1 MKNFTTFQ
9 TWYTAV
15 KENEVATAPTA
26 PTADISVDVDTIIS
40 SLETLANELTE
51 ELNTMPIE
59 EGEATDFIAAW
70 ITSMRASSAQK
81 KVNKIRMNSA
91 DLEFAAK
98 KAEGDKKTNLEDKS
112 DAVKSQA
119 AELQKMV
126 DDRFRGKGAIVDR
139 KLAKAKIEGQ
149 LELIKRTSGMEDD
162 PDRKSDLKTKM
173 KELADRYREEEAAIS
188 KLEDDNKEEIEAEK
202 ERLRKEAEDKKQPIK
217 SEDTPVKE
225 EPVDQPEPVKEEP
238 TNEDPKVI
246 KAKEEIKKYQNAID
260 ELNAKDKK
268 TKDDED
274 KISMLKSA
282 IAAQQKTL
290 DKVQNPQESLFLA
303 AFENNLNELATEI
316 LSKHDWQFENNSM
329 LFQKYDEIIKKTKS
343 LSILNENRFNDL
355 SIKDKFS
362 RLI

>member
-1 MKNFTTFQ
+1 MKNFTTFK
-9 TWYTAV
+9 TWYSFV
-15 KENEVATAPTA
+15 KENEVATAVSS
-26 PTADISVDVDTIIS
+26 DISMDVDTIIN

-51 ELNTMPIE
+51 ELNSMPIE
-59 EGEATDFIAAW
+59 EGETTDFIAAW

-98 KAEGDKKTNLEDKS
+98 KAEGDKRTSLKDKR
-112 DAVKSQA
+112 DAVKAQA
-119 AELQKMV
+119 SELQKMV

-202 ERLRKEAEDKKQPIK
+202 ERLRQEAENKKKPTK
-217 SEDTPVKE
+217 EEPAEE
-225 EPVDQPEPVKEEP
+225 EPVD
-238 TNEDPKVI
+238 EDPKI
-246 KAKEEIKKYQNAID
+246 SKAKEEIKKYQDAID
-260 ELNAKDKK
+260 ALNAKDKK
-268 TKDDED
+268 TKEDED
-274 KISMLKSA
+274 KISMLRSA
-282 IAAQQKTL
+282 IAAQQKSI

-303 AFENNLNELATEI
+303 AFENNLIEVASEI
-316 LSKHDWQFENNSM
+316 LSKQDWQFENNSI
-329 LFQKYDEIIKKTKS
+329 LYQKYNEIIKKSEYVSK
-343 LSILNENRFNDL
+343 LNEGYLND
-355 SIKDKFS
+355 SIKEKFFK
-362 RLI
+362 LL

>member
-1 MKNFTTFQ
+1 MKNFTTFK
-9 TWYTAV
+9 TWHSSI
-15 KENEVATAPTA
+15 KENEVATAIA
-26 PTADISVDVDTIIS
+26 SDISMDVDTIIN

-51 ELNTMPIE
+51 ELNSMPIE
-59 EGEATDFIAAW
+59 EGETTDFIAAW

-98 KAEGDKKTNLEDKS
+98 KAEGDKRTSLEDKS
-112 DAVKSQA
+112 DAVKGQA
-119 AELQKMV
+119 NELQKMV

-202 ERLRKEAEDKKQPIK
+202 ERLRQEAENKKKPTKEEPTKEEPAQ
-217 SEDTPVKE
+217 E
-225 EPVDQPEPVKEEP
+225 EPVD
-238 TNEDPKVI
+238 EDPKI
-246 KAKEEIKKYQNAID
+246 SKAKEEIKKYQDAID
-260 ELNAKDKK
+260 ALNAKDKK
-268 TKDDED
+268 TKEDED
-274 KISMLKSA
+274 KISMLRSA
-282 IAAQQKTL
+282 IAAQQKSI

-303 AFENNLNELATEI
+303 AFENNLIEVASEI
-316 LSKHDWQFENNSM
+316 LLKQDWQFENNSI
-329 LFQKYDEIIKKTKS
+329 LYQKYNEIIKKSEYVAK
-343 LSILNENRFNDL
+343 LNEGYLND
-355 SIKDKFS
+355 SIKEKFFK
-362 RLI
+362 LL

>member
-1 MKNFTTFQ
+1 MKNFTTFK
-9 TWYTAV
+9 TWYSFV
-15 KENEVATAPTA
+15 KENEVATAVSS
-26 PTADISVDVDTIIS
+26 DISMDVDTIIN

-51 ELNTMPIE
+51 ELNSMPIE
-59 EGEATDFIAAW
+59 EGETTDFIAAW

-98 KAEGDKKTNLEDKS
+98 KAEGDKRTSLEDKS
-112 DAVKSQA
+112 DAVKAQA
-119 AELQKMV
+119 SELQKMV

-202 ERLRKEAEDKKQPIK
+202 ERLRQEAENKKKP
-217 SEDTPVKE
+217 TKE
-225 EPVDQPEPVKEEP
+225 EPAQEEP
-238 TNEDPKVI
+238 TEEEPIDEDPKI
-246 KAKEEIKKYQNAID
+246 SKAKEEIKKYQDAID
-260 ELNAKDKK
+260 ALNAKDKK
-268 TKDDED
+268 TKEDED
-274 KISMLKSA
+274 KISMLRSA
-282 IAAQQKTL
+282 IAAQQKSI

-303 AFENNLNELATEI
+303 AFENNLIEVASEI
-316 LSKHDWQFENNSM
+316 LSKQDWQFENNSI
-329 LFQKYDEIIKKTKS
+329 LYQKYNEIIKKSEYVSK
-343 LSILNENRFNDL
+343 LNEGYLND
-355 SIKDKFS
+355 SIKEKFFK
-362 RLI
+362 LL

>member
-1 MKNFTTFQ
+1 MKNFTTFK
-9 TWYTAV
+9 TWYSFV
-15 KENEVATAPTA
+15 KENEVATAVSS
-26 PTADISVDVDTIIS
+26 DISMDVDTIIN

-51 ELNTMPIE
+51 ELNSMPIE
-59 EGEATDFIAAW
+59 EGETTDFIAAW

-98 KAEGDKKTNLEDKS
+98 KAEGDKRTSLEDKS
-112 DAVKSQA
+112 DAVKAQA
-119 AELQKMV
+119 SELQKMV

-202 ERLRKEAEDKKQPIK
+202 ERLRQEAENKKKPTKEEPAQEEPT
-217 SEDTPVKE
+217 EE
-225 EPVDQPEPVKEEP
+225 EPVD
-238 TNEDPKVI
+238 EDPKI
-246 KAKEEIKKYQNAID
+246 SKAKEEIKKYQDAID
-260 ELNAKDKK
+260 ALNAKDKK
-268 TKDDED
+268 TKEDED
-274 KISMLKSA
+274 KISMLRSA
-282 IAAQQKTL
+282 IAAQQKSI

-303 AFENNLNELATEI
+303 AFENNLIEVASEI
-316 LSKHDWQFENNSM
+316 LSKQDWQFENNSI
-329 LFQKYDEIIKKTKS
+329 LYQKYNEIIKKSEYVSK
-343 LSILNENRFNDL
+343 LNEGYLND
-355 SIKDKFS
+355 SIKEKFFK
-362 RLI
+362 LL

>member
-1 MKNFTTFQ
+1 MKNFTTFK
-9 TWYTAV
+9 TWYSSI
-15 KENEVATAPTA
+15 KENEVATAVA
-26 PTADISVDVDTIIS
+26 SDISMDVDTIIN

-51 ELNTMPIE
+51 ELNSMPIE
-59 EGEATDFIAAW
+59 EGEVGDFIASW

-98 KAEGDKKTNLEDKS
+98 KAEGDKRTSLEDKS
-112 DAVKSQA
+112 DAVKTQA
-119 AELQKMV
+119 SELQKMV

-202 ERLRKEAEDKKQPIK
+202 ERLRQEAENKKKTTKEEPAK
-217 SEDTPVKE
+217 EEPAKEEPAKEEPAKE
-225 EPVDQPEPVKEEP
+225 EPVD
-238 TNEDPKVI
+238 EDPKI
-246 KAKEEIKKYQNAID
+246 SKAKEEIKKYQDAID
-260 ELNAKDKK
+260 ALNAKDKK
-268 TKDDED
+268 TKEDDD
-274 KISMLKSA
+274 KISMLRSA
-282 IAAQQKTL
+282 IAAQQKSI

-303 AFENNLNELATEI
+303 AFENNLIEVADEI
-316 LSKHDWQFENNSM
+316 LLKQDWQFENNSA
-329 LFQKYDEIIKKTKS
+329 LYKKYNEIIKKSEYAAK
-343 LSILNENRFNDL
+343 LNEGYMNG
-355 SIKDKFS
+355 SIKEKFFK
-362 RLI
+362 LL

>member
-1 MKNFTTFQ
+1 MKNFTTFK
-9 TWYTAV
+9 TWYSFV
-15 KENEVATAPTA
+15 KENEVATAVSS
-26 PTADISVDVDTIIS
+26 DISMDVDTIIN

-51 ELNTMPIE
+51 ELNSMPIE
-59 EGEATDFIAAW
+59 EGETTDFIAAW

-98 KAEGDKKTNLEDKS
+98 KAEGDKRTSLKDKR
-112 DAVKSQA
+112 DAVKAQA
-119 AELQKMV
+119 SELQKMV

-202 ERLRKEAEDKKQPIK
+202 ERLRQEAENKKKPTKEEPAQEEPA
-217 SEDTPVKE
+217 EE
-225 EPVDQPEPVKEEP
+225 EPVD
-238 TNEDPKVI
+238 EDPKI
-246 KAKEEIKKYQNAID
+246 SKAKEEIKKYQDAID
-260 ELNAKDKK
+260 ALNAKDKK
-268 TKDDED
+268 TKEDED
-274 KISMLKSA
+274 KISMLRSA
-282 IAAQQKTL
+282 IAAQQKSI

-303 AFENNLNELATEI
+303 AFENNLIEVASEI
-316 LSKHDWQFENNSM
+316 LSKQDWQFENNSI
-329 LFQKYDEIIKKTKS
+329 LYQKYNEIIKKSEYVSK
-343 LSILNENRFNDL
+343 LNEGYLND
-355 SIKDKFS
+355 SIKEKFFK
-362 RLI
+362 LL

>member
-1 MKNFTTFQ
+1 MKNFTTFK
-9 TWYTAV
+9 TWYSFV
-15 KENEVATAPTA
+15 KENEVATAVA
-26 PTADISVDVDTIIS
+26 SDISMDVDTIIN

-51 ELNTMPIE
+51 ELNSMPIE
-59 EGEATDFIAAW
+59 EGETTDFIAAW

-98 KAEGDKKTNLEDKS
+98 KAEGDKRTSLEDKS
-112 DAVKSQA
+112 DAVKAQA
-119 AELQKMV
+119 SELQKMV

-202 ERLRKEAEDKKQPIK
+202 ERLRQEAENKKKP
-217 SEDTPVKE
+217 TKE
-225 EPVDQPEPVKEEP
+225 EPAQEEP
-238 TNEDPKVI
+238 TEEEPIDEDPKI
-246 KAKEEIKKYQNAID
+246 SKAKEEIKKYQDAID
-260 ELNAKDKK
+260 ALNAKDKK
-268 TKDDED
+268 TKEDED
-274 KISMLKSA
+274 KISMLRSA
-282 IAAQQKTL
+282 IAAQQKSI

-303 AFENNLNELATEI
+303 AFENNLIEVASEI
-316 LSKHDWQFENNSM
+316 LSKQDWQFENNSI
-329 LFQKYDEIIKKTKS
+329 LYQKYNEIIKKSEYVSK
-343 LSILNENRFNDL
+343 LNEGYLND
-355 SIKDKFS
+355 SIKEKFFK
-362 RLI
+362 LL

>member
-1 MKNFTTFQ
+1 MKNFTTFK
-9 TWYTAV
+9 TWYSFV
-15 KENEVATAPTA
+15 KENEVATAVSS
-26 PTADISVDVDTIIS
+26 DISMDVDTIIN

-51 ELNTMPIE
+51 ELNSMPIE
-59 EGEATDFIAAW
+59 EGETTDFIAAW

-98 KAEGDKKTNLEDKS
+98 KAEGDKRTSLEDKS
-112 DAVKSQA
+112 DAVKAQA
-119 AELQKMV
+119 SELQKMV

-202 ERLRKEAEDKKQPIK
+202 ERLRQEAENKKKP
-217 SEDTPVKE
+217 TKE
-225 EPVDQPEPVKEEP
+225 EPVQEEPAEEEPVD
-238 TNEDPKVI
+238 EDPKI
-246 KAKEEIKKYQNAID
+246 SKAKEEIKKYQDAID
-260 ELNAKDKK
+260 ALNAKDKK
-268 TKDDED
+268 TKEDED
-274 KISMLKSA
+274 KISMLRSA
-282 IAAQQKTL
+282 IAAQQKSI

-303 AFENNLNELATEI
+303 AFENNLIEVASEI
-316 LSKHDWQFENNSM
+316 LSKQDWQFENNSI
-329 LFQKYDEIIKKTKS
+329 LYQKYNEIIKKSEYVSK
-343 LSILNENRFNDL
+343 LNEGYLND
-355 SIKDKFS
+355 SIKEKFFK
-362 RLI
+362 LL

>member
-1 MKNFTTFQ
+1 MKNFTTFK
-9 TWYTAV
+9 TWYSFV
-15 KENEVATAPTA
+15 KENEVATAVSS
-26 PTADISVDVDTIIS
+26 DISMDVDTIIN

-51 ELNTMPIE
+51 ELNSMPIE
-59 EGEATDFIAAW
+59 EGETTDFIAAW

-98 KAEGDKKTNLEDKS
+98 KAEGDKRTSLEDKS
-112 DAVKSQA
+112 DAVKAQA
-119 AELQKMV
+119 SELQKMV

-202 ERLRKEAEDKKQPIK
+202 ERLRQEAENKKKPTKEEPAQKEPA
-217 SEDTPVKE
+217 EE
-225 EPVDQPEPVKEEP
+225 EPVD
-238 TNEDPKVI
+238 EDPKI
-246 KAKEEIKKYQNAID
+246 SKAKEEIKKYQDAID
-260 ELNAKDKK
+260 ALNTKDKK
-268 TKDDED
+268 TKEDED

-282 IAAQQKTL
+282 IAARQKTI

-303 AFENNLNELATEI
+303 AFENNLIEVAAEI
-316 LSKHDWQFENNSM
+316 LSKQDWQFENNSA
-329 LFQKYDEIIKKTKS
+329 LYQKYNEIIKKSEYTTK
-343 LSILNENRFNDL
+343 LNEGYLNDNV
-355 SIKDKFS
+355 KEKFFK
-362 RLI
+362 LL

>member
-1 MKNFTTFQ
+1 MKNFTTFK
-9 TWYTAV
+9 TWYSFV
-15 KENEVATAPTA
+15 KENEVATAVSS
-26 PTADISVDVDTIIS
+26 DISMDVDTIIN

-51 ELNTMPIE
+51 ELNSMPIE
-59 EGEATDFIAAW
+59 EGETTDFIAAW

-98 KAEGDKKTNLEDKS
+98 KAEGDKRTSLEDKS
-112 DAVKSQA
+112 DAVKAQA
-119 AELQKMV
+119 SELQKMV

-202 ERLRKEAEDKKQPIK
+202 ERLRQEAENKKKPTKEEPAQ
-217 SEDTPVKE
+217 E
-225 EPVDQPEPVKEEP
+225 EPVD
-238 TNEDPKVI
+238 EDPKI
-246 KAKEEIKKYQNAID
+246 SKAKEEIKKYQDAID
-260 ELNAKDKK
+260 ALNAKDKK
-268 TKDDED
+268 TKEDED
-274 KISMLKSA
+274 KISMLRSA
-282 IAAQQKTL
+282 IAAQQKSI

-303 AFENNLNELATEI
+303 AFENNLIEVASEI
-316 LSKHDWQFENNSM
+316 LSKQDWQFENNSI
-329 LFQKYDEIIKKTKS
+329 LYQKYNEIIKKSEYVSK
-343 LSILNENRFNDL
+343 LNEGYLND
-355 SIKDKFS
+355 SIKEKFFK
-362 RLI
+362 LL

>member
-1 MKNFTTFQ
+1 MKNFTTFK
-9 TWYTAV
+9 TWYSFV
-15 KENEVATAPTA
+15 KENEVATAVSS
-26 PTADISVDVDTIIS
+26 DISMDVDTIIN

-51 ELNTMPIE
+51 ELNSMPIE
-59 EGEATDFIAAW
+59 EGETTDFIAAW

-98 KAEGDKKTNLEDKS
+98 KAEGDKRTSLEDKS
-112 DAVKSQA
+112 DAVKAQA
-119 AELQKMV
+119 SELQKMV

-202 ERLRKEAEDKKQPIK
+202 ERLRQEAENKKKPTKEEPAQEEPT
-217 SEDTPVKE
+217 EE
-225 EPVDQPEPVKEEP
+225 EPVD
-238 TNEDPKVI
+238 EDPKI
-246 KAKEEIKKYQNAID
+246 SKAKEEIKKYQDAID
-260 ELNAKDKK
+260 ALNAKDKK
-268 TKDDED
+268 TKEDED
-274 KISMLKSA
+274 KISMLRSA
-282 IAAQQKTL
+282 IAAQQKSI

-303 AFENNLNELATEI
+303 AFENNLIEVAIEI
-316 LSKHDWQFENNSM
+316 LSKQDWQFENNSI
-329 LFQKYDEIIKKTKS
+329 LYQKYNEIIKKSEYVSK
-343 LSILNENRFNDL
+343 LNEGYLND
-355 SIKDKFS
+355 SIKEKFFK
-362 RLI
+362 LL